1 MAPVSHSTGRRSG
14 RWLLAATSAVAMLG
28 LAGCSIDLSHLRPG
42 GDEEEPDAEEAEPV
56 AAAPLLESAL
66 ADLADYPA
74 LVADGQ
80 IAESVGADVQDASLT
95 VADGGAASGSL
106 RLNESEAEVA
116 QADDKLYVK
125 SAESFWLDKGVF
137 GPDFDDFE
145 DNWVRS
151 NVTQVGVNPASS
163 LTPQA
168 LAQIIEEVGVE
179 GEEAEEAEEE
189 NLDGEL
195 TYKVDLAGERN
206 QLWIDAET
214 EQIKR
219 VEIEELAAED
229 ADAGPQVRLDL
240 AEADEAAVTELYDG
254 LVTTAEDELT
264 GSRDARV
271 EIGWSGS
278 PEMDCEEGPL
288 CTWTG
293 TVHDAGGDGS
303 GNVAVR
309 MDVTFTNDDI
319 GDEECDDSGTLEA
332 GDTLELSCAADYN
345 IVSQTQQSYEINGE
359 AELVTRGLTGGQQ
372 EDMLA
377 ALDEQREAALDGGAE
392 GAEGAGE
399 EDTDQKD

>member
-1 MAPVSHSTGRRSG
+1 
-14 RWLLAATSAVAMLG
+14 MLG

-42 GDEEEPDAEEAEPV
+42 GDEEDESAAEETEPV

-95 VADGGAASGSL
+95 VADGGAASGTL
-106 RLNESEAEVA
+106 RLNEVEAEVA

-151 NVTQVGVNPASS
+151 NVTQVGINPAST
-163 LTPQA
+163 LTPSA
-168 LAQIIEEVGVE
+168 LARIIEEIGVE
-179 GEEAEEAEEE
+179 GEEAEEE

-195 TYKVDLAGERN
+195 TQKIDLAGERN
-206 QLWIDAET
+206 QLWVDAET

-219 VEIEELAAED
+219 IEIEELTAEG
-229 ADAGPQVRLDL
+229 ADTGPQVRLDL
-240 AEADEAAVTELYDG
+240 AEADEAAVNELYDG
-254 LVTTAEDELT
+254 LVTTAGDELT

-293 TVHDAGGDGS
+293 TVHDAGGDGA
-303 GNVAVR
+303 GTVAVR

-319 GDEECDDSGTLEA
+319 GDEECNDSGNLEA
-332 GDTLELSCAADYN
+332 DDTLELSCEADYN
-345 IVSQTQQSYEINGE
+345 IVSETQESYEIGGE

-377 ALDEQREAALDGGAE
+377 ALDEQREATLGGGAE
-392 GAEGAGE
+392 ETEGADE
-399 EDTDQKD
+399 EDAGQED